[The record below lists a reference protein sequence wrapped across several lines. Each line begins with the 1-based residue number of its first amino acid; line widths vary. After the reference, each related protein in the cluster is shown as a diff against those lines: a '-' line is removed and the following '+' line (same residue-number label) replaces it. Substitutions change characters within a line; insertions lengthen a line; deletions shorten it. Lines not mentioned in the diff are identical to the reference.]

1 MAALPGS
8 QTEKNLLQI
17 VPDMRTAFP
26 IAKHEA
32 FLENDGTYKASWL
45 HKRRDLADKSLV
57 AQMAADDETARAGFV
72 SKAQLDIFRSEF
84 LDQFV
89 DGVQRAAD
97 NAVTADLGG
106 VLGRDGNGDGFFVD
120 VQADVMDDFVHGCLV
135 SLLCYQ

>member
-45 HKRRDLADKSLV
+45 HKRRDLADKSLSGYDMSLASLAGQAGWSPGEIAALIRAHRGQSTTSSRRAV
-57 AQMAADDETARAGFV
+57 APTM
-72 SKAQLDIFRSEF
+72 FRE
-84 LDQFV
+84 L
-89 DGVQRAAD
+89 
-97 NAVTADLGG
+97 
-106 VLGRDGNGDGFFVD
+106 
-120 VQADVMDDFVHGCLV
+120 
-135 SLLCYQ
+135 